1 MKEKVVAFLSAFGI
15 TDTAHDPFLDLLMEN
30 TQYKVLNET
39 NTVLPMAEGLESV
52 AVYMV
57 IGEYLR
63 FKKFSGQLDGFD
75 IEPAIKQI
83 QEGDTNIQYAFGAGD
98 TTPEQR
104 LDALIA
110 HLLGRSRELYKY
122 RRLVW

>member
-30 TQYKVLNET
+30 TQYKVLNKT

-63 FKKFSGQLDGFD
+63 FKKVSGQLDGFD

>member
-63 FKKFSGQLDGFD
+63 FKKVSGQLDGFD

-104 LDALIA
+104 LDALIT

>member
-15 TDTAHDPFLDLLMEN
+15 TDTAHDPFLGLLMEN

-63 FKKFSGQLDGFD
+63 FKKVSGRLDGFD

-110 HLLGRSRELYKY
+110 HLLDRSRELYKY